1 MIRGVLAVP
10 PSLLGAATQMAPYAR
25 NAAIPLTM
33 GALSS
38 LEYNTVDTI
47 FGAGIVNGNMAHP
60 SDD

>member
-1 MIRGVLAVP
+1 
-10 PSLLGAATQMAPYAR
+10 MAPYAR

-38 LEYNTVDTI
+38 LEYNTVDSI